1 MKNRFDDEINSL
13 YLKIVEMAA
22 NAESA
27 VELLSNAM
35 SGEHG
40 EIMDDIEEKN
50 RVIEKLSKESDS
62 ECINLLLRFH
72 PVAGD
77 LRRISSA
84 TKIIAD
90 LERIGDN
97 ALDVAEVMSY
107 CSGHELY
114 SRVFLDKM
122 CLSVKKMVEDAVQS
136 YIAGDAP
143 LALEVEKMDDI
154 VDGFFLKAKESLVSL
169 IRSSSSLSDEA
180 PDLMMIAKYL
190 ERMGDHAASIS
201 HWVLY
206 ERGE

>member
-1 MKNRFDDEINSL
+1 MKNRFDDEINAL
-13 YLKIVEMAA
+13 YLKIVEMAS
-22 NAESA
+22 NTESA
-27 VELLSNAM
+27 VEMLSNAM
-35 SGEHG
+35 SGEHS
-40 EIMDDIEEKN
+40 EIMDEIEEKN
-50 RVIEKLSKESDS
+50 RAIEKLSKESDS

-107 CSGHELY
+107 CRDHELY
-114 SRVFLDKM
+114 SRIFLDKM

-136 YIAGDAP
+136 YIAGNAA
-143 LALEVEKMDDI
+143 LALEVEKMDDV
-154 VDGFFLKAKESLVSL
+154 VDNYFLKAKESLIAL
-169 IRSSSSLSDEA
+169 IRSSSSSSDEA

-206 ERGE
+206 EQGE

>member
-27 VELLSNAM
+27 VELLSSAM
-35 SGEHG
+35 SGERG
-40 EIMDDIEEKN
+40 DIMEDIEEKN
-50 RVIEKLSKESDS
+50 RAIEKLSKESDA

-84 TKIIAD
+84 TKIISD

-107 CSGHELY
+107 CRDRELY
-114 SRVFLDKM
+114 SRIFLDKM

-136 YIAGDAP
+136 YIAGDAL
-143 LALEVEKMDDI
+143 LALEVEKMDDV

-169 IRSSSSLSDEA
+169 IRSSSSSSDEA

-206 ERGE
+206 EQGE

>member
-1 MKNRFDDEINSL
+1 MKNRFDDEINAL
-13 YLKIVEMAA
+13 YLKIVEMAS
-22 NAESA
+22 NTESA
-27 VELLSNAM
+27 VEMLSNAM
-35 SGEHG
+35 SGEHS
-40 EIMDDIEEKN
+40 EIMDEIEEKN
-50 RVIEKLSKESDS
+50 RAIEKLSKESDS

-107 CSGHELY
+107 CRDHELY
-114 SRVFLDKM
+114 SRIFLDKM

-136 YIAGDAP
+136 YIAGDAA
-143 LALEVEKMDDI
+143 LALEVEKMDDV
-154 VDGFFLKAKESLVSL
+154 VDNYFLKAKESLVAL
-169 IRSSSSLSDEA
+169 IRSSSSSSDEA

-206 ERGE
+206 EQGE

>member
-27 VELLSNAM
+27 VELLSAAM
-35 SGEHG
+35 SGER
-40 EIMDDIEEKN
+40 EDIEDEIEEKN

-84 TKIIAD
+84 TKIISD

-107 CSGHELY
+107 CRGHELY
-114 SRVFLDKM
+114 SRIFLDKM

-136 YIAGDAP
+136 YIAGDAS
-143 LALEVEKMDDI
+143 LALETEKMDDV

-169 IRSSSSLSDEA
+169 IRSSSLLSDEA

-201 HWVLY
+201 RWVLY

>member
-27 VELLSNAM
+27 VELLSSAM
-35 SGEHG
+35 SGERG
-40 EIMDDIEEKN
+40 DIMEDIEEKN
-50 RVIEKLSKESDS
+50 RAIEKLSKESDA

-84 TKIIAD
+84 TKIISD

-107 CSGHELY
+107 CRDRELY
-114 SRVFLDKM
+114 SRIFLDKM

-143 LALEVEKMDDI
+143 LALEVEKMDDV

-169 IRSSSSLSDEA
+169 IRSSSSSSDEA

-206 ERGE
+206 EQGE